1 VRGSVAAMAQ
11 PRSAL
16 VVVDMINSYDH
27 PDADE
32 LTRSV
37 EQALPNMVRLVE
49 RAAEEDVLTVYVND
63 NFGAW
68 TSNRDDLVRQAM
80 EGEYAKLIEPIRPAP
95 ETLFVVKARHSIFYQ
110 TPLEYL
116 LHENDVERIVLIGQV
131 TEQCILYSALD
142 AYIRHLEVI
151 VPRDAVAHIHEHL
164 ADAALELMEV
174 NMDAEVCTA
183 DECRF

>member
-1 VRGSVAAMAQ
+1 MAQ

-27 PDADE
+27 PDAEE

-80 EGEYAKLIEPIRPAP
+80 ESEHAKLIEPIRPAP
-95 ETLFVVKARHSIFYQ
+95 ETLFVVKARHSIFYE
-110 TPLEYL
+110 TPLEYIL
-116 LHENDVERIVLIGQV
+116 RQEEVERVVLIGQV
-131 TEQCILYSALD
+131 TEQCVLYSALD
-142 AYIRHLEVI
+142 GYIRHFQVA
-151 VPRDAVAHIHEHL
+151 VPADATAHIHENL
-164 ADAALELMEV
+164 AEAALEMMRV
-174 NMDAEVCTA
+174 NMDAEITA
-183 DECRF
+183 ADDVSLS